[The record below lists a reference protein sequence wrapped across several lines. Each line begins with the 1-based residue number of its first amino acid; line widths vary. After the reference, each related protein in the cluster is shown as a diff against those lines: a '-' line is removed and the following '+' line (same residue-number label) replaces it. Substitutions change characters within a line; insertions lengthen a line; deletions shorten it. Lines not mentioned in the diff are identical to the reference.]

1 MSDSLRPHGLS
12 SSWNSPGQ
20 NTGVGSLSLL
30 QGIFPTQG
38 LNPGLPHCRGIL
50 YQLSQKGC
58 PRIME
63 SEWRILSL
71 LQMFLTQE
79 SNQSLLHCRQILY
92 QLSHQGSPT
101 IQVWPKSN
109 PLHLHS
115 GNDKQIQGIRSDS
128 VPEELW
134 TELHDIVQEAVIK
147 TIPKKKK

>member
-1 MSDSLRPHGLS
+1 MTP
-12 SSWNSPGQ
+12 WNFPGQ
-20 NTGVGSLSLL
+20 NTGVGGLSLL
-30 QGIFPTQG
+30 QGIFPTQDS
-38 LNPGLPHCRGIL
+38 NPGLPRYSQIL

-63 SEWRILSL
+63 WEWRILSL

-109 PLHLHS
+109 PLYLQS
-115 GNDKQIQGIRSDS
+115 GNDKQIQGIRSDR

-134 TELHDIVQEAVIK
+134 TEVHDIVPEAVIK
-147 TIPKKKK
+147 TITKKKKYKKTK